1 MYTDSRAGIEVISL
15 RWRIINEDEAERY
28 DSFLASLES
37 GDILQS
43 FDWGKVKSEWRPV
56 RGVVE
61 NESGKIM
68 ACASIL
74 LRPLPLMGKTVA
86 YAPRGPALP
95 DYNDRELLAFI
106 LSAMIEESRR
116 NKAILLKID
125 PPVTDDKTGTKE
137 LLKEMGFIH
146 NNSSGNFGG
155 MQPRYTFRLPLDGT
169 LEEIFARFPKK
180 VRYKINY
187 GPQRGLVFKADE
199 ETSIDDLFAVLA
211 KTGSRRDFLVRS
223 PDYFRQM
230 YSILKKENRIL
241 LLTGYL
247 AGEPVV
253 SSLTLVFGQ
262 NAWAVYGGQDDR
274 HRNIY
279 AYHAM
284 NWERIR
290 WAHAH
295 GARWFDFY
303 GVPGE
308 VDESHPLYGLYHFK
322 KSFGG
327 QFTAYIGE
335 WDRPIS
341 LPYYQLWEHALPAY
355 RRLAK
360 KLVKRF
366 RK

>member
-1 MYTDSRAGIEVISL
+1 MKWRVIA
-15 RWRIINEDEAERY
+15 EDEAARY
-28 DSFLASLES
+28 DGFLSSLEN
-37 GDILQS
+37 GDIMQS
-43 FDWGKVKSEWRPV
+43 YDWGKVKSDWRPV

-61 NESGKIM
+61 NQAGEIL

-74 LRPLPLMGKTVA
+74 LRPLPLVGRTVA

-95 DYNDRELLAFI
+95 DYHDQELFNYT
-106 LSAMIEESRR
+106 LSSMIEECRR
-116 NKAILLKID
+116 QKAIMLKID
-125 PPVTDDKTGTKE
+125 PPVTEETETATEVLRE
-137 LLKEMGFIH
+137 LGFMP
-146 NNSSGNFGG
+146 NSSPGEFGG
-155 MQPRYTFRLPLDGT
+155 MQPRYTFRLSLDGS
-169 LEEIFARFPKK
+169 LEDIFARIPKK

-187 GPQRGLVFKADE
+187 GPQRGLVFKANG

-211 KTGSRRDFLVRS
+211 KTGSRRDFVVRA
-223 PDYFRQM
+223 PGYFRRM
-230 YSILKKENRIL
+230 YSILKKENRVL

-290 WAHAH
+290 WAHAR
-295 GARWFDFY
+295 GARWFDLY

-327 QFTAYIGE
+327 QFTAFIGE
-335 WDRPIS
+335 WDYPIS
-341 LPYYQLWEHALPAY
+341 LPYYHFWEKALPAY
-355 RRLAK
+355 RRLAATLIK
-360 KLVKRF
+360 KF